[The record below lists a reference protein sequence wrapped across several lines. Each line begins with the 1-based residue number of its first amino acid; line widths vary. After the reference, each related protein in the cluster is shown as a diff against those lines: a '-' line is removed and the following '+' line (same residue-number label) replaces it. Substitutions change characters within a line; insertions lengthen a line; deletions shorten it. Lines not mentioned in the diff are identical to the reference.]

1 MSTYTWLSPW
11 ITILIYAQ
19 KSLHWNYITTS
30 CTPRVGYSGQN
41 ISLLPISNSLS
52 EDDNFEWHVDTP
64 RVTNRLC
71 LYQHKRHIESDT
83 KYISNIMWQCLENH
97 TLILINLTTSYNRRY
112 YFESFKSR
120 GWGIP
125 KINSICYNVSVHSV
139 HQTHCCTTTS
149 MNSHIPV
156 RSSYTTLSLSTS
168 TNFTHTA
175 VHYAAGNVETQHNTA
190 TPYTM
195 WIIPLIVTITIIVL
209 ICFKFP
215 QRAWNKCTQY
225 RYSGMLAAA

>member
-125 KINSICYNVSVHSV
+125 AAHTQHYRYPPQPI
-139 HQTHCCTTTS
+139 
-149 MNSHIPV
+149 SHIP
-156 RSSYTTLSLSTS
+156 RSTMPPVMLK
-168 TNFTHTA
+168 
-175 VHYAAGNVETQHNTA
+175 HNT
-190 TPYTM
+190 
-195 WIIPLIVTITIIVL
+195 ILLLHIQ
-209 ICFKFP
+209 CGS
-215 QRAWNKCTQY
+215 Y
-225 RYSGMLAAA
+225 R